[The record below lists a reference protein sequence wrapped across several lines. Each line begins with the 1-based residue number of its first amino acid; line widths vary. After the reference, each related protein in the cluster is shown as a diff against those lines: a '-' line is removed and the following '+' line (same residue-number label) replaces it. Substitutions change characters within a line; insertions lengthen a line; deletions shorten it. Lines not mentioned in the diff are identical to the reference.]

1 MTMQLTL
8 PQSEG
13 AAPEQPPQPVTY
25 SPSWWEGRS
34 SDELRLVIDRG
45 LQGGDLF
52 DAAIR
57 EMQRRDAQAPVDE
70 HAAVVGEI
78 ALRKKRARLAWIF
91 AAVAI
96 VLAGVA
102 GLLINL

>member
-13 AAPEQPPQPVTY
+13 AAPEQTPPPPAY

-57 EMQRRDAQAPVDE
+57 EMQRRDAQAPVDDA
-70 HAAVVGEI
+70 HAIAGEV
-78 ALRKKRARLAWIF
+78 ALRKKRAKLAWAF
-91 AAVAI
+91 AALAI
-96 VLAGVA
+96 VLALVA